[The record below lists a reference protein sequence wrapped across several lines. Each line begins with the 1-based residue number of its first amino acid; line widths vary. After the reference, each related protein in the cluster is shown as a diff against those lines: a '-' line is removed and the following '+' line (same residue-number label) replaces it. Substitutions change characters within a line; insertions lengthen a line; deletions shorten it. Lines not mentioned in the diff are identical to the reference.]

1 MKTEAL
7 ERYLNSFG
15 KQVVNRAKGNLQK
28 AKGGGTNLEKSIS
41 FKIITD
47 TDGFSVQFF
56 MDNYGTFVDKGVS
69 GTAVGRSFKD
79 YKGSTVSSPYKYT
92 SKQPPSRVLD
102 KWIVKK
108 TAVGRSFKDY
118 KGSTVSSPYKYTSKQ
133 PPSRVLDKWIV
144 KKNIAPRDEKGRFMS
159 RKSISFLIA
168 RSIKRKGIQGIS
180 FFQKPLMLGLKQFG
194 KEMLGAVKEDI
205 INGLTTVK

>member
-28 AKGGGTNLEKSIS
+28 SKGGGTNLEKSLS
-41 FKIITD
+41 FKVVTSAE
-47 TDGFSVQFF
+47 GFSVQFY
-56 MDNYGTFVDKGVS
+56 MDSYGTFVDKGVS
-69 GTAVGRSFKD
+69 GTEVKRSFKD
-79 YKGSTVSSPYKYT
+79 YKGRTITSPYKYT
-92 SKQPPSRVLD
+92 TKQPPSRVLD

-108 TAVGRSFKDY
+108 G
-118 KGSTVSSPYKYTSKQ
+118 
-133 PPSRVLDKWIV
+133 
-144 KKNIAPRDEKGRFMS
+144 IAPRDEKGRFMS

-194 KEMLGAVKEDI
+194 KEMLGAVKDDI
-205 INGLTTVK
+205 INGLTIVK

>member
-15 KQVVNRAKGNLQK
+15 KYVVQQSR
-28 AKGGGTNLEKSIS
+28 TNLTKGKKNVSKDLYNSIS
-41 FKIITD
+41 FKVIT
-47 TDGFSVQFF
+47 TAEGFSVQFY
-56 MDNYGTFVDKGVS
+56 MDSYGTFVDKGVS
-69 GTAVGRSFKD
+69 GTEVKRSFKD
-79 YKGSTVSSPYKYT
+79 YKGRTITSPYKYT
-92 SKQPPSRVLD
+92 TKQPPSRVLD

-108 TAVGRSFKDY
+108 G
-118 KGSTVSSPYKYTSKQ
+118 
-133 PPSRVLDKWIV
+133 
-144 KKNIAPRDEKGRFMS
+144 IAPRDEKGRFMS

-180 FFQKPLMLGLKQFG
+180 FFQRPLQLGLKDFG
-194 KEMLGAVKEDI
+194 KEMLGAVKDDI

>member
-15 KQVVNRAKGNLQK
+15 KYVVQQSR
-28 AKGGGTNLEKSIS
+28 TNLTKGKKNVSKDLYNSIS
-41 FKIITD
+41 FKVITD
-47 TDGFSVQFF
+47 ADGFTVQFF
-56 MDNYGTFVDKGVS
+56 MDSYGTFVDKGVS
-69 GTAVGRSFKD
+69 GTDVRRSFKD
-79 YKGSTVSSPYKYT
+79 YKGKTISSPYKYT
-92 SKQPPSRVLD
+92 TKQPPSRVLD

-108 TAVGRSFKDY
+108 G
-118 KGSTVSSPYKYTSKQ
+118 
-133 PPSRVLDKWIV
+133 
-144 KKNIAPRDEKGRFMS
+144 IAPRDEKGRFMS

-180 FFQKPLMLGLKQFG
+180 FFQRPLMLGLKQFG
-194 KEMLGAVKEDI
+194 KDMLGAVKEDI